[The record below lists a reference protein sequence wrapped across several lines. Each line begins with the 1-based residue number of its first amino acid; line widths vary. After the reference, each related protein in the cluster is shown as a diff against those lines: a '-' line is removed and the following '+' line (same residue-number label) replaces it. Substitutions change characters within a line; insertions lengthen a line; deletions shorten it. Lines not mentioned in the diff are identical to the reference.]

1 MTTNGE
7 RIAIV
12 GCSGAGK
19 SRLATTL
26 GVLLGSPVVHLD
38 RLFWKPGWIESTRE
52 EFLAAQDRA
61 LPADGRWIADGNYG
75 GTLELRLG
83 RADTVILIDLP
94 TRVCLWRVV
103 MRSWRSLGQT
113 RPDLADG
120 CAERM
125 FERAYLDFLRYVVSF
140 RRRRRAGLFE
150 RLRSLDGRVRLV
162 VLSSNAEVARFVAQ
176 VPRQ

>member
-19 SRLATTL
+19 SQLATTL
-26 GVLLGSPVVHLD
+26 GARLGLPVVHLD
-38 RLFWKPGWIESTRE
+38 RLFWKPGWVESTQE

-61 LPADGRWIADGNYG
+61 LPAAGRWIADGNYG

-83 RADTVILIDLP
+83 RADTVIFLDLP

-103 MRSWRSLGQT
+103 TRSWRTMGQT
-113 RPDLADG
+113 RPDLPDG

-125 FERAYLDFLRYVVSF
+125 FERAYLDFLGYVVSF
-140 RRRRRAGLFE
+140 RRRRRPGLLS

-162 VLSSNAEVARFVAQ
+162 VLSSNAEVARLIAG
-176 VPRQ
+176 